1 VGGGF
6 WSRASRKLD
15 RRCKLKDK
23 GISNRVG
30 EKGEERRAWDD
41 IRATRSG
48 GIMKEML
55 GRDED

>member
-1 VGGGF
+1 
-6 WSRASRKLD
+6 
-15 RRCKLKDK
+15 LKDE
-23 GISNRVG
+23 GISKMVG

-55 GRDED
+55 GRDEY